1 MQVSQLIEFGTKLCR
16 QIVGTPMGTNCAP
29 LEADLFLTA
38 TKEIPCIFLTMTIKL
53 ILSMSLIRRHDT
65 LMTYPYLE
73 GMVNQFHPH
82 ELKLNTA
89 NPKPPFWIN
98 FFLLQINL
106 FLLSFMINAMTL
118 VLI

>member
-1 MQVSQLIEFGTKLCR
+1 MVRLELRNIFY
-16 QIVGTPMGTNCAP
+16 CAVRP
-29 LEADLFLTA
+29 LLPNA
-38 TKEIPCIFLTMTIKL
+38 CIH
-53 ILSMSLIRRHDT
+53 SLKRMLQTVICNSDDIINVHGRNEKKYIYT
-65 LMTYPYLE
+65 LMTYPYIE